1 MANARHLGSF
11 ALPQEALLA
20 SAKLKVLS
28 ELLPELLAKGS
39 KVLLFSQW
47 TQVKIEK
54 KKRKMRRK
62 RKGCRFSLGGVL
74 FKPNTF

>member
-47 TQVKIEK
+47 TQVKNK
-54 KKRKMRRK
+54 KKKMRRK